1 MPRLRIE
8 ITGRVQGVGFRWFTR
23 RAAGMRGITG
33 YVMNLPDGT
42 VLCEA
47 QGEQQALDAFVA
59 DLHRGP
65 SHGQV
70 AEVSVRT
77 VAELDEAGFEIR

>member
-23 RAAGMRGITG
+23 RAAGMHGIAG
-33 YVMNLPDGT
+33 HVMNLPDGT

-47 QGEQQALDAFVA
+47 EGEQQALDAFVRE
-59 DLHRGP
+59 LRRGP
-65 SHGQV
+65 PHAQV
-70 AEVSVRT
+70 
-77 VAELDEAGFEIR
+77 LDAALTSIPEQDSSAFEIR